1 MCWNH
6 WDYTKENQDFI
17 NFIERVSSLRHKS
30 KMLRELTLVED
41 TFHLQ
46 DEKYEAHW
54 FKTDGTTMDSTTW
67 KDPNTDAIT
76 LTLGSEGKERRETW
90 CFIFNQNTMSILSRF
105 LSLLKVLNG

>member
-1 MCWNH
+1 
-6 WDYTKENQDFI
+6 
-17 NFIERVSSLRHKS
+17 
-30 KMLRELTLVED
+30 MLRELTLVED